1 MAKSKTRKTVVRKAA
16 KAAPK
21 KAMKTAPKKVAGK
34 VAKAAAKK
42 KSSAPMMAA
51 DVKLA
56 ITTPVRVGPRR
67 QLSLFPREIPPYRG

>member
-1 MAKSKTRKTVVRKAA
+1 MAKSKARKKVVKKTAPKKAM

-21 KAMKTAPKKVAGK
+21 KAAKT
-34 VAKAAAKK
+34 VAKAASKK
-42 KSSAPMMAA
+42 KASAPMMAA